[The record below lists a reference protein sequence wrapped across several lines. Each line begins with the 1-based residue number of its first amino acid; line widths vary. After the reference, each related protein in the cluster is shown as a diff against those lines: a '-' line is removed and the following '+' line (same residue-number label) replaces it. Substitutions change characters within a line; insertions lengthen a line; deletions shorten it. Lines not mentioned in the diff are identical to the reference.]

1 MRALMAFCWT
11 EFGLMY
17 VLPSLISFVYE
28 VFLGPDCSTCRP
40 RTSKWPVHD
49 LAFLPRQEA
58 LDPSLDQP
66 REPHD
71 CPCRLALPSAAQDG
85 DHRGASFPISFFD
98 PAHLRTPTTDNDR
111 STLPCSRV
119 FQKRGTDEQFGIVLC
134 LSKADEA
141 LSIWRHASFPPSSTT
156 TYASPPRTT
165 SRQLS

>member
-71 CPCRLALPSAAQDG
+71 RPCRLALPSAAQDG
-85 DHRGASFPISFFD
+85 DHRGASFPHQLF
-98 PAHLRTPTTDNDR
+98 PTPRTCVLRQPTT
-111 STLPCSRV
+111 
-119 FQKRGTDEQFGIVLC
+119 TD
-134 LSKADEA
+134 
-141 LSIWRHASFPPSSTT
+141 PPSLALEFSKNEGLMNNLESSSVYRKQTK
-156 TYASPPRTT
+156 P
-165 SRQLS
+165 